1 MTEAP
6 KTIWAARGLYWLNS
20 SRTYPAPVKYIRS
33 DIAQSESDTLRAEA
47 ARLRCALQ
55 RMVYETTH
63 LSPQQDD
70 GSHWCNI
77 SHDALTEARA
87 ALSDVSS

>member
-1 MTEAP
+1 MT
-6 KTIWAARGLYWLNS
+6 YN
-20 SRTYPAPVKYIRS
+20 TYEMLALRS
-33 DIAQSESDTLRAEA
+33 EVS
-47 ARLRCALQ
+47 RLRCALQ

-63 LSPQQDD
+63 LSRQQDD

-87 ALSDVSS
+87 ALPAHRAVPVIN